1 MLKGFIVYTSE
12 DAAYDELAGLDD
24 FRNRNLHLEHNGDID
39 LVRYEKRGNAI
50 HFESE
55 NGEALNYVMGFASET
70 EDNVRMKSM
79 EGSV

>member
-1 MLKGFIVYTSE
+1 M
-12 DAAYDELAGLDD
+12 DRQNLDD
-24 FRNRNLHLEHNGDID
+24 FRNRNLHPEHNGDID

-79 EGSV
+79 EGRV